1 MGKKKRTAVLDP
13 TELKAVAKT
22 LDKGEGADVKG
33 IKGKLTGVMP
43 RVPARWERHLEQY
56 ILYLIS
62 QIRS

>member
-33 IKGKLTGVMP
+33 IKG
-43 RVPARWERHLEQY
+43 E
-56 ILYLIS
+56 LYCSIFHVTMG
-62 QIRS
+62 

>member
-33 IKGKLTGVMP
+33 IKGRQINHLKLNAY
-43 RVPARWERHLEQY
+43 ARSPLSCSDLLSLR
-56 ILYLIS
+56 
-62 QIRS
+62 